1 MNRPWA
7 QNGVTLALY
16 AVIACAWTWPLIT
29 DPTGLSVSP
38 QFDAYSLI
46 WLLDEA
52 PRLGWDMVS
61 HGSAWP
67 IGHGLVRVDSFLALA
82 AAISL
87 RGLVDPVLMA
97 SSMALLGPILSAW
110 AAERFAAHSLSVAW
124 PWSLIAGLC
133 YGFSGLMATAL
144 LEGHYYAMVTPW
156 LPLLAM
162 ATLLATGPR
171 ARPIHGVAM
180 AVLWTLCL
188 LTTAYCGLAA
198 SLLVLGLSVRAPR
211 RLLRQ
216 PVLLAG
222 GLMLVAGV
230 GFTWLY
236 LQGDGASG
244 DTLSSAVTTSRIL
257 EAGSAS
263 VADLALVSPDAELI
277 GHSISPVLGWT
288 CLLLFLTAPLVLKN
302 RPHTRTLVILAV
314 VVLVISMG
322 PVVEI
327 AGHRLPWILAPLT
340 RMDWASA
347 FRFPVRLMPV
357 AYLCMGSVAAAA
369 ASALAARAPLLAA
382 PLLLA
387 TVVDCFLGVGLP
399 ARTARLPLD
408 VPSAYRELPPQG
420 GMLELLPYF
429 TANDVDDA
437 LFMRNLA
444 CSYQRSHHKP
454 LTHACL
460 GTSVS
465 DSPGR
470 ALNDYVIEVCLD
482 DSDQQRVQLRKWLVA
497 MGISHV
503 SLRPLLFPSNDR
515 DPLHG
520 CLEELAGEPHATS
533 SDGGEM
539 VVIYELIEPMDWDA
553 SGDHALY
560 HAVFMEFL

>member
-1 MNRPWA
+1 MSRPWA
-7 QNGVTLALY
+7 QNGATLALY
-16 AVIACAWTWPLIT
+16 AVIVCAWTWPLVT

-67 IGHGLVRVDSFLALA
+67 TGHGLVRVDSFIAFA
-82 AAISL
+82 AATAL
-87 RGLVDPVLMA
+87 RGVVNPVLLA
-97 SSMALLGPILSAW
+97 SSMALLGPVLSAW
-110 AAERFAAHSLSVAW
+110 AAERFAAHSLRVAW

-171 ARPIHGVAM
+171 ARPIHGVAV
-180 AVLWTLCL
+180 AVMWTLCL

-198 SLLVLGLSVRAPR
+198 SLLVLGLGARSPR
-211 RLLRQ
+211 RLLRP
-216 PVLLAG
+216 PVLLAC
-222 GLMLVAGV
+222 GLMLATGA

-236 LQGDGASG
+236 LRGDGGSG

-288 CLLLFLTAPLVLKN
+288 CLLLFLTAPLVWKRL
-302 RPHTRTLVILAV
+302 PHVRRLMLLAV
-314 VVLVISMG
+314 VVLTITMG

-327 AGHRLPWILAPLT
+327 AGQRLPWVLTPLT
-340 RMDWASA
+340 HMDWASA

-357 AYLCMGSVAAAA
+357 AYLCMGAIAAAVAAR
-369 ASALAARAPLLAA
+369 LAARSPRLAG
-382 PLLLA
+382 PLLLFA
-387 TVVDCFLGVGLP
+387 VVDCFLGIGLP

-408 VPSAYRELPPQG
+408 VPSAYRGLPPEG
-420 GMLELLPYF
+420 GLLELLPYF
-429 TANDVDDA
+429 TSSDVDDA

-444 CSYQRSHHKP
+444 CSYQRVHHKP

-460 GTSVS
+460 GTRVN
-465 DSPGR
+465 DTPGR
-470 ALNDYVIEVCLD
+470 ALNDYVLEGCLE
-482 DSDQQRVQLRKWLVA
+482 DSDGQRAQLRQWLVA
-497 MGISHV
+497 LGVSHV
-503 SLRPLLFPSNDR
+503 TLRPLLFPPNDR
-515 DPLHG
+515 EPLRG
-520 CLEELAGEPHATS
+520 CLSELAGEPHATS
-533 SDGGEM
+533 SDGGELL
-539 VVIYELIEPMDWDA
+539 VIYQLIEPQDWDP
-553 SGDHALY
+553 SGEHALH
-560 HAVFMEFL
+560 HAAFMEFL